1 MTRSDMVVEL
11 LEDFGYEAER
21 FNLTWV
27 SSAEPDKFVAAVT
40 EMTARIKKLGPV
52 NGQDASVA

>member
-11 LEDFGYEAER
+11 LEDFGYEPER
-21 FNLTWV
+21 FSLNWV

-40 EMTARIKKLGPV
+40 EMTARIKRLGPV
-52 NGQDASVA
+52 NSHNAPVA

>member
-21 FNLTWV
+21 FSLAWV
-27 SSAEPDKFVAAVT
+27 SSAEPDKFVDAVT
-40 EMTARIKKLGPV
+40 TMTAQVKKLGPV
-52 NGQDASVA
+52 ISEDAKAA

>member
-1 MTRSDMVVEL
+1 MNRSNMVIEL

-21 FNLTWV
+21 FSLTWV

-52 NGQDASVA
+52 HSQNAPAA